1 MASYPILLFMRIPH
15 SIYTALLTLLCL
27 STLEAQTYYR
37 GEEPSCTTQPD
48 STALLSLHVVGEGF
62 FRNDEYASDLVADYT
77 LPGYRLHTALAY
89 RPTTHL
95 PVELR
100 LGLYHLY
107 YWGATRY
114 PAGLAYQDLPYWRG
128 DGADYTRLRLLPS
141 FRASIQPAPG
151 WAVLL
156 GQLQGGTKHRLLEP
170 LYNPELQLTADPEVG
185 LQIRYEGQQSRLD
198 TWIDWQSFIFGG
210 AQHPEAFVFGLST
223 SHTFTLRP
231 SQSLEVVAQATAHH
245 RGGVLNERPDTVH
258 TWLNTA
264 LGAVYH
270 HSIAL
275 PRHPLHLHAGLY
287 ALGYSQR
294 GEHYASDKGWGWL
307 ATAGLSWGRWE
318 SELSHFE
325 GHDFISPLGI
335 PFAQSVGR
343 AGPKHLLTHYPRY
356 TSWQGSYRIIEAK
369 DYTFGVSGGVYIHPH
384 SSHTMSSF
392 LEVYLS
398 IAPHFTLLSR
408 QR

>member
-37 GEEPSCTTQPD
+37 GEEPSCTTPPD

-89 RPTTHL
+89 RPTTQL
-95 PVELR
+95 PIELR

-141 FRASIQPAPG
+141 FRALIQPAPG

-156 GQLQGGTKHRLLEP
+156 GQLQGGIKHRLLEP

-245 RGGVLNERPDTVH
+245 RGGVLNERTRHRTHLAQYRPRCC
-258 TWLNTA
+258 
-264 LGAVYH
+264 
-270 HSIAL
+270 L
-275 PRHPLHLHAGLY
+275 PPLHRPSSPSATPPCRTLCAGL
-287 ALGYSQR
+287 
-294 GEHYASDKGWGWL
+294 
-307 ATAGLSWGRWE
+307 
-318 SELSHFE
+318 
-325 GHDFISPLGI
+325 
-335 PFAQSVGR
+335 
-343 AGPKHLLTHYPRY
+343 
-356 TSWQGSYRIIEAK
+356 
-369 DYTFGVSGGVYIHPH
+369 
-384 SSHTMSSF
+384 
-392 LEVYLS
+392 
-398 IAPHFTLLSR
+398 
-408 QR
+408 

>member
-1 MASYPILLFMRIPH
+1 MRIPH
-15 SIYTALLTLLCL
+15 SIYTALLTLLSL
-27 STLEAQTYYR
+27 STLAGQTYYR
-37 GEEPSCTTQPD
+37 GEEPSCTTPPD

-89 RPTTHL
+89 RPRTQL

-141 FRASIQPAPG
+141 FRALIQPAPG

-210 AQHPEAFVFGLST
+210 AQHPEAFVFG
-223 SHTFTLRP
+223 
-231 SQSLEVVAQATAHH
+231 Q
-245 RGGVLNERPDTVH
+245 
-258 TWLNTA
+258 
-264 LGAVYH
+264 
-270 HSIAL
+270 I
-275 PRHPLHLHAGLY
+275 
-287 ALGYSQR
+287 
-294 GEHYASDKGWGWL
+294 
-307 ATAGLSWGRWE
+307 
-318 SELSHFE
+318 
-325 GHDFISPLGI
+325 
-335 PFAQSVGR
+335 GR
-343 AGPKHLLTHYPRY
+343 AH
-356 TSWQGSYRIIEAK
+356 
-369 DYTFGVSGGVYIHPH
+369 V
-384 SSHTMSSF
+384 
-392 LEVYLS
+392 
-398 IAPHFTLLSR
+398 
-408 QR
+408 

>member
-1 MASYPILLFMRIPH
+1 MHAVIASYPILLFMRIPH

-37 GEEPSCTTQPD
+37 GEEPSCTTPPD

-89 RPTTHL
+89 RPTTQL

-141 FRASIQPAPG
+141 FRALIQPAPG

-231 SQSLEVVAQATAHH
+231 SVPLRALRSWRKRQHTTVGAYSMSDPTPYTP
-245 RGGVLNERPDTVH
+245 GSIPPSVLSTTTP
-258 TWLNTA
+258 
-264 LGAVYH
+264 
-270 HSIAL
+270 S
-275 PRHPLHLHAGLY
+275 PF
-287 ALGYSQR
+287 
-294 GEHYASDKGWGWL
+294 L
-307 ATAGLSWGRWE
+307 A
-318 SELSHFE
+318 
-325 GHDFISPLGI
+325 I
-335 PFAQSVGR
+335 
-343 AGPKHLLTHYPRY
+343 RY
-356 TSWQGSYRIIEAK
+356 TSMQDSMRWAITSVESTMPATKAGDGSPPQDLAGDAGRASSVTSK
-369 DYTFGVSGGVYIHPH
+369 GMTSSVRWASPLHRVSDERDPSTY
-384 SSHTMSSF
+384 
-392 LEVYLS
+392 
-398 IAPHFTLLSR
+398 
-408 QR
+408 